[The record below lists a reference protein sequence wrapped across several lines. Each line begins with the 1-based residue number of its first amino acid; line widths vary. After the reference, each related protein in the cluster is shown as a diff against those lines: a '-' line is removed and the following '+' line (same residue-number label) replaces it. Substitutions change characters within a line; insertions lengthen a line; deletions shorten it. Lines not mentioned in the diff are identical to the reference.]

1 MNDSTTREPQESAP
15 DRRRLLNWLARGFLS
30 LWGLG
35 AVWVTSSFLKP
46 PHSQRSLTQRV
57 IELGPVDSHPIGHAR
72 MVRHGRDPVFVVR
85 RDESTFVGL
94 SGVCTHLRC
103 VLTWDEDLEALAC
116 PCHNGAFDLSGN
128 VIQGPPPR
136 PLTRYRVET
145 RLGKVY
151 LHL

>member
-1 MNDSTTREPQESAP
+1 MNEPSTIDPPESAP
-15 DRRRLLNWLARGFLS
+15 DRRRLLTWLARGFLS

-35 AVWVTSSFLKP
+35 FAWLVTSFLKP
-46 PHSQRSLTQRV
+46 PRSQRSLTQRV
-57 IELGPVDSHPIGHAR
+57 IELGPLESMPVGRAR

-85 RDESTFVGL
+85 TDESTFVGL

-103 VLTWDEDLEALAC
+103 VLTWDEDVSALAC

-128 VIQGPPPR
+128 VTKGPPPR

-145 RLGKVY
+145 SLGKVY